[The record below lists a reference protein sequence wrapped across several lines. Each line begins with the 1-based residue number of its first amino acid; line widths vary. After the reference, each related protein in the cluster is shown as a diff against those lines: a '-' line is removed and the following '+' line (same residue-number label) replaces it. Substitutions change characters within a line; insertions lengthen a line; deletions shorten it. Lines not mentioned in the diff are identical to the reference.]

1 MKYVDRFKDFW
12 PLLNHKASHYEC
24 FQMLVGAALSIKV
37 EVLARHTHYV
47 YYFLEE
53 ICT

>member
-1 MKYVDRFKDFW
+1 MRYIDSFKNFW

-37 EVLARHTHYV
+37 EIAKHTHYV